1 MSTFV
6 EVPSARLFERLEA
19 AGFRRGVQGR
29 EVFYER
35 SHAQDGRLS
44 VRVYTSAAEGSET
57 ARDNGADA
65 IRVIAQFQWLHRASN
80 EMRRKNLFQAKILR
94 VTSVEGV
101 LDRMIDAA
109 RKAYAA
115 CNEFRKQSNA
125 RADHRSASVVAGER
139 PAPAPS
145 FEREMAQRG
154 VTDDDAYEI
163 HRDRTR

>member
-44 VRVYTSAAEGSET
+44 VRVYTSAAEGSDV

-109 RKAYAA
+109 RKAYQA
-115 CNEFRKQSNA
+115 CNEFRKNDAQ
-125 RADHRSASVVAGER
+125 R
-139 PAPAPS
+139 PAPATRPAASPS